1 MNRYFAENSY
11 LLDVQSEMQI
21 GIWTI
26 ELLEDGTYVM
36 YADHIMQKILSVDS
50 TIPPRA
56 CYEEWSNRIFMT
68 HTELVHQEMQ
78 RAMAGEEVEVVY
90 PWVSPCLLY
99 TSDAAD
105 E

>member
-50 TIPPRA
+50 TIPPGHVARVVKPDI
-56 CYEEWSNRIFMT
+56 YDT
-68 HTELVHQEMQ
+68 H
-78 RAMAGEEVEVVY
+78 
-90 PWVSPCLLY
+90 
-99 TSDAAD
+99 
-105 E
+105 

>member
-56 CYEEWSNRIFMT
+56 
-68 HTELVHQEMQ
+68 
-78 RAMAGEEVEVVY
+78 
-90 PWVSPCLLY
+90 
-99 TSDAAD
+99 
-105 E
+105 